1 MGKKEKTEVGKGVEK
16 ESRTNMAIFV
26 RDAFEV
32 LPQLAPDMRTLRLL
46 KLIYNTERSSDKQQC
61 NIRP

>member
-1 MGKKEKTEVGKGVEK
+1 
-16 ESRTNMAIFV
+16 MAIFV